1 MSSVLERMIHR
12 SRGPLSAAQPLIPPV
27 YAPVPLAGDDG
38 GQPSRPLPGSD
49 LPWAGVPRAVPR
61 ADAPPA
67 DAPAAH
73 STRASWG
80 DRLAPAAPRAT
91 DAAPV
96 APARLA
102 RSTGRTWAA
111 EVIGPTGPAGAT
123 GPAGPAGTSGP
134 AGTTGLDGA
143 TGPEGPARPLGADA
157 AGPAEG
163 RGPGAILELPASWV
177 ADPGPAAHRPGLP
190 PAGRRAELPSPEAA
204 ADPALTNT
212 IGHSEVRAAPEARP
226 RPERARPDPPPR
238 QPFRP
243 QVTLAEFL
251 GRTGPGQAQ
260 RRGR

>member
-1 MSSVLERMIHR
+1 MSSVLERMIRR

-61 ADAPPA
+61 ADAPPG

-80 DRLAPAAPRAT
+80 DRLAPAAPRAADWT
-91 DAAPV
+91 PV
-96 APARLA
+96 APARRA
-102 RSTGRTWAA
+102 GSTGRAWAA
-111 EVIGPTGPAGAT
+111 ELIGPTGPAGAT
-123 GPAGPAGTSGP
+123 GHAGA
-134 AGTTGLDGA
+134 AGTTGADGA
-143 TGPEGPARPLGADA
+143 TGPEGPAGHPGADA

-163 RGPGAILELPASWV
+163 RGPAAILELPASWV

-190 PAGRRAELPSPEAA
+190 PAGGRAELPSPEAA
-204 ADPALTNT
+204 AGPALTIT
-212 IGHSEVRAAPEARP
+212 IGHIEVRAAPDARP
-226 RPERARPDPPPR
+226 RPERARPDPSPR